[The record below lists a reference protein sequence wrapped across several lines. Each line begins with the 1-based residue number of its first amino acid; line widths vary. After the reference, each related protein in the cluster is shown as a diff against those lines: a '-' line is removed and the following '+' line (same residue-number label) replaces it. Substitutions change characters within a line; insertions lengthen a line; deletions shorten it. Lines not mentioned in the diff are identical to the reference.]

1 MKINKK
7 ELLATALVCLLPV
20 LAGAVLYPH
29 LPETMATHWGID
41 GAANGWMPRAA
52 AVFGLPVFLLAI
64 HLICVYA
71 LGHDPK
77 RGNMSGVLCTLTM
90 WICPALSLLC
100 GTVTLGAGLGH
111 EMHVDTLV
119 PAFVGVLFLI
129 IGNYLPKTRQNDTM
143 GLRLPWTLASEENWN
158 HTHRIAGFLWVLAGL
173 VTLVVTLLGAW
184 SSGFFFALLVL
195 TAGIPTL
202 YSYCYYRRHERENED
217 GND

>member
-64 HLICVYA
+64 HLICVYE

-77 RGNMSGVLCTLTM
+77 RGNMSDVLCTLTM

-143 GLRLPWTLASEENWN
+143 GLRLPWTLAREENWN
-158 HTHRIAGFLWVLAGL
+158 HTHRIAGFVWAGTGLLLAVSALMHLRSTAVTAALIVLA
-173 VTLVVTLLGAW
+173 
-184 SSGFFFALLVL
+184 
-195 TAGIPTL
+195 AGVPTL
-202 YSYCYYRRHERENED
+202 YSYCYYRRHEKGD
-217 GND
+217 DHGND